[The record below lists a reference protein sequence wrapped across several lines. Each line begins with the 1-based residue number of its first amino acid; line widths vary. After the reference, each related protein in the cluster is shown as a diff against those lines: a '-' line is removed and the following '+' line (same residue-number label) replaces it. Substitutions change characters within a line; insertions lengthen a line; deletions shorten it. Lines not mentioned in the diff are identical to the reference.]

1 MKLNDVARFDRGQV
15 KGDAFITDEGYI
27 KANAIVTRTGVFLYK
42 NPDGT
47 IRKELRHPDQ
57 VFKIDSLDTMKM
69 IPVTNGHPQERL
81 VTAENAKRLAIGYT
95 GETITQDGE
104 FVFSNLLITDLASVK
119 DVTERNRRELS
130 LGYTVDLIPEEGS
143 YEGQPYNFRQT
154 NIKYNHLSIVDNA
167 RAGSEAR
174 IALDSF
180 DAEEILIEEANMAKR
195 KVKIDDD
202 EILMEDNVANQVE
215 QLLARVAN
223 LEAERSRIAEER
235 DRLAAEL
242 SSIKNGD
249 DEEEEKE
256 ADKEE
261 EKIEKEVGY
270 MSKENPYAT
279 HETPVKAP
287 NGERVP
293 PKPQEKENRENDKY
307 NNMDSAFIRSLVR
320 ERVKLQK
327 VAESVLDSKT
337 LARIDDMS
345 DLEIKKEVIRAR
357 QKNAN
362 LDGKTAVYIQ
372 ARFDALLEDMTPA
385 PSQVIATPVE
395 YRNKLDHQPAD
406 SSMARQAMIDKMK
419 NGFKPGG
426 KVPCHN

>member
-1 MKLNDVARFDRGQV
+1 
-15 KGDAFITDEGYI
+15 
-27 KANAIVTRTGVFLYK
+27 
-42 NPDGT
+42 
-47 IRKELRHPDQ
+47 
-57 VFKIDSLDTMKM
+57 
-69 IPVTNGHPQERL
+69 
-81 VTAENAKRLAIGYT
+81 
-95 GETITQDGE
+95 
-104 FVFSNLLITDLASVK
+104 
-119 DVTERNRRELS
+119 
-130 LGYTVDLIPEEGS
+130 
-143 YEGQPYNFRQT
+143 
-154 NIKYNHLSIVDNA
+154 
-167 RAGSEAR
+167 
-174 IALDSF
+174 
-180 DAEEILIEEANMAKR
+180 MAKR

-215 QLLARVAN
+215 QLLARIAN

-235 DRLAAEL
+235 DRLSAEL

-249 DEEEEKE
+249 VDLEEEEDE
-256 ADKEE
+256 GE
-261 EKIEKEVGY
+261 EKEEKEVGY

-293 PKPQEKENRENDKY
+293 MKPQDKEKRENDKY
-307 NNMDSAFIRSLVR
+307 NNMDAAFIRSLVR

-327 VAESVLDSKT
+327 IAESVLDSKS

-372 ARFDALLEDMTPA
+372 ARFDALLEDMTPVS
-385 PSQVIATPVE
+385 SQVIATPVE
-395 YRNKLDHQPAD
+395 YRTKLDQQPVD

-426 KVPCHN
+426 KIPCHN

>member
-1 MKLNDVARFDRGQV
+1 
-15 KGDAFITDEGYI
+15 
-27 KANAIVTRTGVFLYK
+27 
-42 NPDGT
+42 
-47 IRKELRHPDQ
+47 
-57 VFKIDSLDTMKM
+57 
-69 IPVTNGHPQERL
+69 
-81 VTAENAKRLAIGYT
+81 
-95 GETITQDGE
+95 
-104 FVFSNLLITDLASVK
+104 
-119 DVTERNRRELS
+119 
-130 LGYTVDLIPEEGS
+130 
-143 YEGQPYNFRQT
+143 
-154 NIKYNHLSIVDNA
+154 
-167 RAGSEAR
+167 
-174 IALDSF
+174 
-180 DAEEILIEEANMAKR
+180 MAKR

-249 DEEEEKE
+249 DDEEKE
-256 ADKEE
+256 AEKAE
-261 EKIEKEVGY
+261 EKEEKEVGY
-270 MSKENPYAT
+270 MSKENPYAS

-307 NNMDSAFIRSLVR
+307 NNMDAAFIRSLVK

-345 DLEIKKEVIRAR
+345 DLEIKKEVIKAR

-395 YRNKLDHQPAD
+395 YRTKTDHQPAD
-406 SSMARQAMIDKMK
+406 ANMARQAMIDKMK

-426 KVPCHN
+426 KIPCHN

>member
-47 IRKELRHPDQ
+47 IRKELRHPDE
-57 VFKIDSLDTMKM
+57 VFKTDSLDSMKM

-81 VTAENAKRLAIGYT
+81 VSAENAKRLAIGYT

-104 FVFSNLLITDLASVK
+104 FVLSNLMITDLASIK

-143 YEGQPYNFRQT
+143 YDGQPYNFRQT

-235 DRLAAEL
+235 DRLSAEL

-249 DEEEEKE
+249 VDLEEEEDE
-256 ADKEE
+256 GE
-261 EKIEKEVGY
+261 EKEEKEVGY

-293 PKPQEKENRENDKY
+293 MKPQDKEKRENDKY
-307 NNMDSAFIRSLVR
+307 NNMDAAFIRSLVR

-327 VAESVLDSKT
+327 IAESVLDSKA

-372 ARFDALLEDMTPA
+372 ARFDALLEDMTPVS
-385 PSQVIATPVE
+385 SQVIATPVE
-395 YRNKLDHQPAD
+395 YRTKLDQQPVD

-426 KVPCHN
+426 KIPCHN

>member
-47 IRKELRHPDQ
+47 IRKELRHPDE
-57 VFKIDSLDTMKM
+57 VFKTDSLDSMKM

-81 VTAENAKRLAIGYT
+81 VSAENAKRLAIGYT

-104 FVFSNLLITDLASVK
+104 FVLSNLVITDLASIK

-143 YEGQPYNFRQT
+143 YDGQPYNFRQT

-180 DAEEILIEEANMAKR
+180 DAEEILIEEADMAKR

-235 DRLAAEL
+235 DRLSAEL

-249 DEEEEKE
+249 VDLEEEEDE
-256 ADKEE
+256 GE
-261 EKIEKEVGY
+261 EKEEKEVGY

-293 PKPQEKENRENDKY
+293 MKPQDKEKRENDKY
-307 NNMDSAFIRSLVR
+307 NNMDAAFIRSLVR

-327 VAESVLDSKT
+327 IAESVLDSKA

-345 DLEIKKEVIRAR
+345 DLEIKKEVIKAR

-372 ARFDALLEDMTPA
+372 ARFDALLEDMEPA

-395 YRNKLDHQPAD
+395 YRTKLDQQPAD
-406 SSMARQAMIDKMK
+406 SSRARQAMIDKMK

-426 KVPCHN
+426 KIPCHN

>member
-47 IRKELRHPDQ
+47 IRKELRHPNE
-57 VFKIDSLDTMKM
+57 VFKTDSLDSMKM

-81 VTAENAKRLAIGYT
+81 VSAENAKRLAIGYT

-104 FVFSNLLITDLASVK
+104 FVLSNLMITDLASIK

-143 YEGQPYNFRQT
+143 YNGQPYNFRQT

-180 DAEEILIEEANMAKR
+180 DAEEILIEEADMAKR

-235 DRLAAEL
+235 DRLSAEL

-249 DEEEEKE
+249 VDLEEEEDE
-256 ADKEE
+256 GE
-261 EKIEKEVGY
+261 EKEEKEVGY

-279 HETPVKAP
+279 QETPVKAP

-293 PKPQEKENRENDKY
+293 MKPQDKEKRENDKY
-307 NNMDSAFIRSLVR
+307 NNMDAAFIRSLVR

-327 VAESVLDSKT
+327 IAESVLDSKA

-372 ARFDALLEDMTPA
+372 ARFDALLEDMTPVS
-385 PSQVIATPVE
+385 SQVIATPVE
-395 YRNKLDHQPAD
+395 YRTKLDQQPVD

-426 KVPCHN
+426 KIPCHN